1 LTVAISCN
9 LSDGV
14 ILGVDSA
21 VTLPSPTGV
30 VKVYEEG
37 EKLFQLGTRPI
48 GVATYGLGGILN
60 RTIGSYLREFEVT
73 NPNNV
78 LSTNNSL
85 DVVVEELRSF
95 FHSIY
100 MATIAPAIAT
110 QLKVP
115 VEKVP
120 PDKLPIIG
128 FVIGGFSSGSY
139 LSEVWSFVTP
149 VHSTPKSATQN
160 RKQGDFGTN
169 WFSLYEPIQRYIKGY
184 SQALLDD
191 VVGFFI
197 KRGSTPSPLTP
208 VEQKT
213 LADILAKHEYQIPYV
228 AMPIR
233 EGLEHVRFLV
243 SMVINHYRFAT
254 GAPVVGGKVNIGL
267 VTYKGEQFK
276 ILGND

>member
-1 LTVAISCN
+1 M
-9 LSDGV
+9 SDGV

-21 VTLPSPTGV
+21 VTVPSPTGV

-48 GVATYGLGGILN
+48 GVATYGLGGILT

-73 NPNNV
+73 NPNNA
-78 LSTNNSL
+78 LSANNSL

-95 FHSIY
+95 FYRIY

-110 QLKVP
+110 QLKIP

-139 LSEVWSFVTP
+139 LSEVWSFVIPT
-149 VHSTPKSATQN
+149 HSTPKSAIQN

-169 WFSLYEPIQRYIKGY
+169 WFAIYEPIQRYIKGY
-184 SQALLDD
+184 SQALLDG
-191 VVGFFI
+191 VVGFFVN
-197 KRGSTPSPLTP
+197 RGATPSPLTP

-213 LADILAKHEYQIPYV
+213 LADIVAKHEYQIPYV

-233 EGLEHVRFLV
+233 DGIEHVRFLV
-243 SMVINHYRFAT
+243 NMVINHYRFAT